1 MSIYLLD
8 THYLLWAAADT
19 KKLSKKINNIIIDPE
34 NTIVV
39 STISFWEVSLKYAL
53 GKLLITGF
61 SPDQLPQACTE
72 MGFYIESLSPIDSS
86 SYHQLNPSFHKD
98 PFDKMLIWQAICNKY
113 TFISNDQSVEKYQ
126 SLGLRLLSG
135 K

>member
-19 KKLSKKINNIIIDPE
+19 KKLSKKIKNIITDPE

-53 GKLLITGF
+53 GKLTISGF
-61 SPDQLPQACTE
+61 LPEQLPQACAK
-72 MGFYIESLSPIDSS
+72 MGFYIEPLSPSDSS
-86 SYHQLNPSFHKD
+86 SYHQLNASFHKD

-113 TFISNDQSVEKYQ
+113 TFISNDQTIEKYQ